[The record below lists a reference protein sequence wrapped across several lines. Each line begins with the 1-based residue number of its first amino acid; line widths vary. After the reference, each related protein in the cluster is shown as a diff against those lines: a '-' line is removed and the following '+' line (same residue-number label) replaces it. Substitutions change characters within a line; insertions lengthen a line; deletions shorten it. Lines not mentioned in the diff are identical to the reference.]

1 MDQMGFPEDD
11 SSAWYLWKWD
21 RTPLRQMIAVHDGI
35 GRRSRIGTSSPM
47 AHAPKLMLHADACS
61 IAGSH
66 TGCPVRVGAR
76 VGSNSGPSGHRIL
89 GDAMTIRRYSV
100 NQYPVQTLLTWN
112 ESGEITSSE
121 IQRLFV
127 WNAAKMAISSTRS
140 ISAIRSGISSHSVIL
155 LSG

>member
-1 MDQMGFPEDD
+1 
-11 SSAWYLWKWD
+11 
-21 RTPLRQMIAVHDGI
+21 
-35 GRRSRIGTSSPM
+35 
-47 AHAPKLMLHADACS
+47 
-61 IAGSH
+61 
-66 TGCPVRVGAR
+66 
-76 VGSNSGPSGHRIL
+76 
-89 GDAMTIRRYSV
+89 MTIRRYSV